1 MIDEVVFEVGEP
13 QPVLTAMAELA
24 DGSGWIILDPK
35 VHLDADTRLS
45 SPIGSFLAAKGPPA
59 PELSWVPGER
69 GARRPEPLAVG
80 IRHAG
85 GPKAKDRLAGAG
97 CGVPEGWRVVQDNP
111 RRGLVV
117 QVPETAAHT
126 TVLDWLLRAAA
137 ELTTVDL
144 TGTWRA
150 RIHRR

>member
-1 MIDEVVFEVGEP
+1 M
-13 QPVLTAMAELA
+13 
-24 DGSGWIILDPK
+24 
-35 VHLDADTRLS
+35 
-45 SPIGSFLAAKGPPA
+45 
-59 PELSWVPGER
+59 
-69 GARRPEPLAVG
+69 
-80 IRHAG
+80 
-85 GPKAKDRLAGAG
+85 
-97 CGVPEGWRVVQDNP
+97 PEGWRVVQDNP